1 MMTSDE
7 IRQRCYAT
15 MQKIVSLRV
24 AVNERRHQFNEV
36 TSTTGCR
43 PKTAFMRTPAYLT
56 QLYEHLLNCIVD
68 LRQVF
73 ERGVT
78 NRLILAS
85 ERIQIRSLIADLDRE
100 LALIGETLDLGKM
113 ALVKR
118 TSDLPDISSSNTDI
132 SSKETKGCSDEGNL
146 PFLSNAV
153 IDSAAK
159 EVTVQPPDLS
169 RLRRTKTMLLRMQLT
184 REPTT
189 ALKSNQSYPYDSSFP
204 KLEPIVRKRYK
215 KWVGASERSSDHLQ
229 MSKAVESY
237 NRYMS
242 KRTSVERTGH
252 RFSWPQ
258 YSKP

>member
-15 MQKIVSLRV
+15 MQKIISLRV

-56 QLYEHLLNCIVD
+56 RLYEHLVNCIVD
-68 LRQVF
+68 LREVF
-73 ERGVT
+73 ERGIAT
-78 NRLILAS
+78 RLISAS
-85 ERIQIRSLIADLDRE
+85 ERIQIRSLIADLERE
-100 LALIGETLDLGKM
+100 LSLIGETLDLGKM
-113 ALVKR
+113 PLLKR
-118 TSDLPDISSSNTDI
+118 SSDLPEISSSNTDMN
-132 SSKETKGCSDEGNL
+132 SEETKWCSDENNL
-146 PFLSNAV
+146 PSLSTAV
-153 IDSAAK
+153 LDSAVK
-159 EVTVQPPDLS
+159 EATVQPPELS
-169 RLRRTKTMLLRMQLT
+169 RSRRTKTMLLRMQLT
-184 REPTT
+184 REPATG
-189 ALKSNQSYPYDSSFP
+189 LKSNQSYPYDSSFP

-215 KWVGASERSSDHLQ
+215 KWVGPSERSSDHLQ

-258 YSKP
+258 YNKP